1 MSKSRNRAYL
11 TGLFVR
17 FQCLPRQSI
26 RVEVRKHGSHY
37 ALSSKYDPRTIWKKP
52 TSKSIDIL
60 QFGIYLICST
70 HAGLRACTARA
81 FRVRVRKAA
90 AFEAILS
97 LSKHQKKSCDTCWL
111 IHECS
116 RCRTPSPVAATRRL
130 PPDIPS
136 QLCSSRVRKVHYRFA
151 PTYRSIQPRYAW
163 SPQLRSPRRRLSS
176 A

>member
-52 TSKSIDIL
+52 TSKSIEIL

-111 IHECS
+111 MHECS
-116 RCRTPSPVAATRRL
+116 RFRTPSPIAATRRL
-130 PPDIPS
+130 PPNIPS
-136 QLCSSRVRKVHYRFA
+136 QPCSSRGWKARRRFVRTSTSTRRH
-151 PTYRSIQPRYAW
+151 YAW
-163 SPQLRSPRRRLSS
+163 L
-176 A
+176 